1 MSCSWIGLIDG
12 VKMNISAKT
21 VNRFNTIPLKL
32 PTIFFIKLEQIILRF
47 AWKHIRP
54 RRAKAVLRKKNG
66 TRGVKISNFRLHYK
80 DIKRV

>member
-54 RRAKAVLRKKNG
+54 RRAKAVLRKNG
-66 TRGVKISNFRLHYK
+66 TRGVKFSDFRLHYK
-80 DIKRV
+80 DIKEV